1 MSVGSSPRTT
11 PRDDLHTIEQLS
23 GQALEAARC
32 GDWDRVDACYEARAL
47 KMASCEIDRASAQR
61 ILAVDDEVRAA
72 ILVAQPALRV
82 CWPMRLGHAD
92 TCVNFA
98 NLMDNLRPGM
108 EFFTMR
114 SEAAAIASHRHSL
127 TARSQ

>member
-1 MSVGSSPRTT
+1 
-11 PRDDLHTIEQLS
+11 
-23 GQALEAARC
+23 
-32 GDWDRVDACYEARAL
+32 
-47 KMASCEIDRASAQR
+47 
-61 ILAVDDEVRAA
+61 
-72 ILVAQPALRV
+72 
-82 CWPMRLGHAD
+82 MRLGHAD

-114 SEAAAIASHRHSL
+114 SEAATIASHRHSL